1 MKKKKKKKKGQRQFH
16 CRQLCLGS
24 GFSFYFPVPE
34 LLPTSLFKLEKE
46 GKGVTKPASALC
58 STGQKAGSD
67 GRFQEYI
74 IFIIMESPKHR
85 PFNSENHIIHK

>member
-1 MKKKKKKKKGQRQFH
+1 LAWGRKGKGSFTAGSCAWVQDSVSISQYQSFS
-16 CRQLCLGS
+16 QLPYQVG
-24 GFSFYFPVPE
+24 
-34 LLPTSLFKLEKE
+34 E
-46 GKGVTKPASALC
+46 GGMGVTKPASALC

-67 GRFQEYI
+67 GQFQEYI